1 MDHRFVSAVLVL
13 LLGLTQVSL
22 QKVDVAA
29 DVSTLIIEA
38 NKGMNHVL
46 LEGDV
51 ALPKTRNAMKC
62 LSQQCKWPKS
72 ASGLVE
78 VPYKIATVYQSNDVD
93 TIKRAMNGFA
103 TQTCIRFV
111 PYAGQ
116 KNYLDI
122 KSNGG
127 CWSNLGRQQ
136 GSQPV
141 SLDTSGCINNG
152 VIQHELLH
160 ALGFYHEHTRS
171 DRDQYVRVNFANVRS
186 EYTEAFQKQDTNNQN
201 TPYDYSS
208 VMHYGRN
215 AFAQGGETIT
225 PIPDSSVAIG
235 QRAGMAKIDIQ
246 RVNKLYEC
254 RA

>member
-1 MDHRFVSAVLVL
+1 MDHGFVSAVLVL
-13 LLGLTQVSL
+13 LLGLTQPSL
-22 QKVDVAA
+22 QGEDVVA
-29 DVSTLIIEA
+29 DVSTMIIEA
-38 NKGMNHVL
+38 NKGMSHLL

-51 ALPKTRNAMKC
+51 ALPMTRNAMKC

-78 VPYKIATVYQSNDVD
+78 VPYKISTVFQSNDVNA
-93 TIKRAMNGFA
+93 IKKAMNGFA

-116 KNYLDI
+116 RNYLDI
-122 KSNGG
+122 QSNGG
-127 CWSNLGRQQ
+127 CWSALGKQRGVQQ
-136 GSQPV
+136 V
-141 SLDTSGCINNG
+141 SLDTAGCISNG

-171 DRDQYVRVNFANVRS
+171 DRDQYIKVNFENIRPENAKDFV
-186 EYTEAFQKQDTNNQN
+186 KQDTNNLN

-208 VMHYGRN
+208 VMHYGKY
-215 AFAQGGETIT
+215 AFSRGGDTIT
-225 PIPDSSVAIG
+225 PIPDSSVTIG
-235 QRAGMAKIDIQ
+235 QRVGMGRIDIE

-254 RA
+254 